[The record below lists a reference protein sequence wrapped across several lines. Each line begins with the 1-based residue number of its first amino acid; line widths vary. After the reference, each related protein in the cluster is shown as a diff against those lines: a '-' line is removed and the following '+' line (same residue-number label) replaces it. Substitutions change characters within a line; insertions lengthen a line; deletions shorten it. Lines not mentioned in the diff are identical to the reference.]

1 VSRLIVNADDFGLT
15 PGVNRAIVELHA
27 AGVLSS
33 ATLMARAA
41 ATDEAVELARSTPT
55 LGVGCHVVLVDGE
68 SALEPNQIPSLID
81 PRTGGF
87 YPTLGTFLP
96 RLLSGRIRAAE
107 IEAEAHAQI
116 ASLQANGISL
126 THIDTHKHA
135 HMFAAVLRPVLC
147 AARSCG
153 IRALRNP
160 FEPAWAVRAAAS
172 APWIRRSE
180 VRLLHWLEP
189 AFRRIAAEAG
199 FTTSNGALGIA
210 ATGTLDADAI
220 RKLVQKL
227 PAGTWELVSHPG
239 YNDADLARVRTRLRA
254 SRENERAALA
264 ALKNFSDLEII
275 SYAKLKS

>member
-1 VSRLIVNADDFGLT
+1 
-15 PGVNRAIVELHA
+15 
-27 AGVLSS
+27 
-33 ATLMARAA
+33 
-41 ATDEAVELARSTPT
+41 
-55 LGVGCHVVLVDGE
+55 
-68 SALEPNQIPSLID
+68 
-81 PRTGGF
+81 
-87 YPTLGTFLP
+87 
-96 RLLSGRIRAAE
+96 
-107 IEAEAHAQI
+107 
-116 ASLQANGISL
+116 
-126 THIDTHKHA
+126 
-135 HMFAAVLRPVLC
+135 
-147 AARSCG
+147 
-153 IRALRNP
+153 
-160 FEPAWAVRAAAS
+160 
-172 APWIRRSE
+172 
-180 VRLLHWLEP
+180 LEP